1 MQFYTIIA
9 AFATV
14 AVADN
19 QTSNSNAANAE
30 GYYPSVAATAAAAA
44 APDFPNYAA
53 PAQTLLAGA
62 QVTDLYSSGKSSSI
76 AIAVVA
82 TVATLLF

>member
-1 MQFYTIIA
+1 MQFYTVIA
-9 AFATV
+9 AFATF
-14 AVADN
+14 AAADYQPYN
-19 QTSNSNAANAE
+19 
-30 GYYPSVAATAAAAA
+30 PSVAATAAAAA
-44 APDFPNYAA
+44 ADFPNYAA

-62 QVTDLYSSGKSSSI
+62 QVTDLYSGGKSSSI

>member
-1 MQFYTIIA
+1 MQFYTLIA
-9 AFATV
+9 AFATL
-14 AVADN
+14 AAADY
-19 QTSNSNAANAE
+19 QPSNSNAN
-30 GYYPSVAATAAAAA
+30 GYNPSVAASG
-44 APDFPNYAA
+44 FPNYAA

-62 QVTDLYSSGKSSSI
+62 QVTDLYSGGKSSSI